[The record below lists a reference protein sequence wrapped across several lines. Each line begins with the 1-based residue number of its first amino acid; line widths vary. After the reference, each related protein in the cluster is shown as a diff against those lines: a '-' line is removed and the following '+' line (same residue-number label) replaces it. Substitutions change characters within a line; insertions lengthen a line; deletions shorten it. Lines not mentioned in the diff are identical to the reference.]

1 METADIYQQLRMNTL
16 WEPINCCF
24 KGRGQRKRVRDRG
37 VLTEPR
43 DVLFA
48 HLEIHYRNGPEE
60 RLAQQTEISLGDG
73 LCLRDYI
80 L

>member
-1 METADIYQQLRMNTL
+1 M
-16 WEPINCCF
+16 
-24 KGRGQRKRVRDRG
+24 RDRG

>member
-1 METADIYQQLRMNTL
+1 M
-16 WEPINCCF
+16 
-24 KGRGQRKRVRDRG
+24 RDRG
-37 VLTEPR
+37 VLIEPR

-60 RLAQQTEISLGDG
+60 HLAEQTDISLGDS